1 MGKKPYRKAKK
12 EFLRTVVV
20 GNFYAFNLYKVTDAA
35 NQVYYIGGR
44 INHGGTVLGD
54 TESDVIAQLEAQ
66 VPIINKWL
74 EKLGQSR

>member
-1 MGKKPYRKAKK
+1 MKKRPYRKAKK
-12 EFLRTVVV
+12 EFLRTVTV
-20 GNFYAFNLYKVTDAA
+20 GGYYIFKLYKVTDAA
-35 NQVYYIGGR
+35 NQVYYIGSR
-44 INHGGTVLGD
+44 TNHGGTVLGD